1 MRSPKGR
8 SGENHITNIIT
19 NNNSVKTRE
28 APCTQTWKLWRIC
41 CCRYGW
47 YSLLVMPIITS
58 GSLLSLYS
66 SFGCDFVALK
76 VGFTPS
82 NQAWNQSTAS
92 LGLFTMY
99 TGVED
104 GGNQYANK
112 VLDGCEW
119 YPSNF
124 EFNFIEGDR
133 TWKVARIMALISG
146 AASMTATVSSIV

>member
-1 MRSPKGR
+1 
-8 SGENHITNIIT
+8 
-19 NNNSVKTRE
+19 
-28 APCTQTWKLWRIC
+28 
-41 CCRYGW
+41 
-47 YSLLVMPIITS
+47 MPIITS

-119 YPSNF
+119 YPANF